1 MTQLWYDWRDRLV
14 ASKSGVE
21 ANENDGV
28 NRPIVYVTYDNLD
41 EAVETQ
47 QYDGDGV
54 TLTTSNGVPQPPAAN
69 LLRAQAVTSY
79 DDQGR
84 VYQTQVYDVNPT
96 TGAVST
102 TALTTNDYY
111 DHRGDLI
118 AESAPGGLWTKSQF
132 DGAGRDVMDYTTDGA
147 GGATWAA
154 ASSVANDTVL
164 EQTQTVYDGDG
175 NAIETI
181 DSQRFHNAVGTGPLG
196 TPTSGVG
203 RGSTTPRPIT
213 TTRIV

>member
-1 MTQLWYDWRDRLV
+1 M
-14 ASKSGVE
+14 
-21 ANENDGV
+21 
-28 NRPIVYVTYDNLD
+28 
-41 EAVETQ
+41 
-47 QYDGDGV
+47 
-54 TLTTSNGVPQPPAAN
+54 PQPPAAD
-69 LLRAQAVTSY
+69 LLRAQEVDSY

-102 TALTTNDYY
+102 YGADDERLLRSPRRPD
-111 DHRGDLI
+111 RRVR
-118 AESAPGGLWTKSQF
+118 PGRVVDARASY

-147 GGATWAA
+147 GGTTWAA
-154 ASSVANDTVL
+154 AVSVANDTVL